1 VLVIVSTSTCL
12 AQVRAERATGAT
24 WDRTYLSVVPGT
36 SSVEQTKD
44 GGFIMSALSRGLWVM
59 KANPAGLPEWQKEYT
74 PSGYSVCCD
83 SATRRVMQTSDGGYV
98 IVGTALSN
106 GYATG
111 YDGWLLKLDK
121 RGSVEWSR
129 TYGGPNDDS
138 FASGRQT
145 SDGGYIV
152 AGNSLSFGSPY
163 DASNGWVLRLDDQ
176 GRVLWQEVF
185 PAQDIFSIDEMND
198 GGFLVAGAIGLS
210 GQAVLWVSELEPEG
224 SVAWQAAYA
233 LPQIVSTGPN
243 LIFDGMARETSKG
256 EIVVMA
262 EASGAFVVSDATI
275 LKLDHQG
282 SILWEKSYS
291 GGGFTQPSSISEMS
305 DGGFILAGR
314 FSQANPSREVGGA
327 LVGLSGP
334 FLLRLDFSGNLL
346 WQSTYGGQNDF
357 LVQAEQTKDGGII
370 AVGSNAGGD
379 LERVLKLDS
388 AGGIHGCPVGV
399 PSNATL
405 TGTSAIVANTT
416 IASVNTNATGTST
429 DVTVTTPSILTV
441 QNQCHLQNQQARD
454 EDKHA
459 IATPPL
465 P

>member
-1 VLVIVSTSTCL
+1 M
-12 AQVRAERATGAT
+12 E
-24 WDRTYLSVVPGT
+24 
-36 SSVEQTKD
+36 
-44 GGFIMSALSRGLWVM
+44 
-59 KANPAGLPEWQKEYT
+59 
-74 PSGYSVCCD
+74 
-83 SATRRVMQTSDGGYV
+83 
-98 IVGTALSN
+98 
-106 GYATG
+106 
-111 YDGWLLKLDK
+111 
-121 RGSVEWSR
+121 
-129 TYGGPNDDS
+129 
-138 FASGRQT
+138 
-145 SDGGYIV
+145 
-152 AGNSLSFGSPY
+152 
-163 DASNGWVLRLDDQ
+163 
-176 GRVLWQEVF
+176 
-185 PAQDIFSIDEMND
+185 
-198 GGFLVAGAIGLS
+198 
-210 GQAVLWVSELEPEG
+210 
-224 SVAWQAAYA
+224 
-233 LPQIVSTGPN
+233 
-243 LIFDGMARETSKG
+243 
-256 EIVVMA
+256 
-262 EASGAFVVSDATI
+262 EAS
-275 LKLDHQG
+275 LNHP
-282 SILWEKSYS
+282 
-291 GGGFTQPSSISEMS
+291 PS
-305 DGGFILAGR
+305 
-314 FSQANPSREVGGA
+314 SREVGGA